1 MQTSFESNVPI
12 YVQIVDKIKRYII
25 SGEGKAGERLPSVR
39 EFAAQMQVNP
49 NTVQKALTDL
59 EESGLIYTE
68 RTNGKF
74 ITQDSALIAKVRGE
88 YASAL
93 VEKYLQDMQNIG
105 VDRKKAID
113 FLKNSE
119 KKE

>member
-1 MQTSFESNVPI
+1 MQTPFDENMPI
-12 YVQIVDKIKRYII
+12 YLQIVDKIKRSII
-25 SGEGKAGERLPSVR
+25 SGEKKAGERLPSVR
-39 EFAAQMQVNP
+39 EFAVRLQVNP

-74 ITQDSALIAKVRGE
+74 ITQDKALIEKVRRE
-88 YASAL
+88 YAQAL
-93 VEKYLQDMQNIG
+93 ANKYLQDMQNIG
-105 VDRKKAID
+105 IDECGAID
-113 FLKNSE
+113 FLT